1 MAGEEVGAQGM
12 GNPGQWFIRVG
23 REPQGGLR
31 GGLGDGRPGEVGGPS
46 SASQASYTELCFK

>member
-1 MAGEEVGAQGM
+1 MGAQGM